1 MDHIEKIKE
10 TEASEIPLGKL
21 VLIISRSNFLYLKNH
36 LKDLDLKGYQ
46 ITMLFEIYKG
56 KNISQHEIGSNYNID
71 KGVISRTLKKL
82 EDDGFISRE
91 IDENNR
97 RRNIVSLTKKGE
109 EAVEEIINIFNQWES
124 KIYEGI
130 DIEKDVLH
138 EVLKTIAIKAIAMTK
153 E

>member
-10 TEASEIPLGKL
+10 MKASEIPLGKL

-46 ITMLFEIYKG
+46 ITMLFEVYKG

-91 IDENNR
+91 TDENNR

-109 EAVEEIINIFNQWES
+109 EAVEEIINIFDQWES
-124 KIYEGI
+124 EIYEGI

>member
-124 KIYEGI
+124 EIYEGI